1 MQMADFLVAG
11 VTGQD
16 GALLAQ
22 ELLRR
27 GFSVI
32 GTHRRFSPTSFWRLE
47 EMGIVDQIRLI
58 EYEVGSPL
66 GLQTELMRTKPIAA
80 FFAVGDSS
88 TASSPSSPARLMAT
102 NAVGCAEQ
110 IEVLRSVAPETT
122 GVFFSSSE
130 VFGYGESPGELRDES
145 SPRRPSNPYGV
156 SKVALGELVSFYRQN
171 EGLKLFET
179 ILFPHESYFRGS
191 GFLVKKVVRTMC
203 RWYLYGASEDLPRF
217 GSLAS
222 TRDWG
227 SASEYMGW
235 LIDLVLVARPDSYV
249 IGTGRSHSVWDI
261 FQMVGDVLGFELAQ
275 DFSDGCLKIAESST
289 GRTVALAE
297 VKAMA
302 NVGHGPIASPKKLRR
317 ELSSSEPTAL
327 RGVLAEMV
335 SQEIN
340 RATRA

>member
-1 MQMADFLVAG
+1 MPDFLVAG

-66 GLQTELMRTKPIAA
+66 GLQSALMRMKPIAA
-80 FFAVGDSS
+80 FFTVGDSS
-88 TASSPSSPARLMAT
+88 TASSASSPGRLMNT
-102 NAVGCAEQ
+102 NASGCAEQ
-110 IEVLRSVAPETT
+110 IEVLRAVSPETV

-156 SKVALGELVSFYRQN
+156 SKVALGELVRFYREN
-171 EGLKLFET
+171 EGLKLFEA

-191 GFLVKKVVRTMC
+191 GFLVKKVVRTMS
-203 RWYLYGASEDLPRF
+203 RWYLDGYREDLPRF
-217 GSLAS
+217 GSLTS

-235 LIDLVLVARPDSYV
+235 LIDLALTGRPDSYV
-249 IGTGRSHSVWDI
+249 IGTGRSHSVWDV
-261 FQMVGDVLGFELAQ
+261 FQIVGDVLGFELVQ
-275 DFSDGCLKIAESST
+275 EFSEGFLKIAESST
-289 GRTVALAE
+289 GKTVALAE
-297 VKAMA
+297 AKAMA
-302 NVGHGPIASPKKLRR
+302 NVGHGPIGSLRKLRG
-317 ELSSSEPTAL
+317 ELSTPEPTPL
-327 RGVLAEMV
+327 RSVLAEMV
-335 SQEIN
+335 SREIS

>member
-1 MQMADFLVAG
+1 MADFLVAG

-22 ELLRR
+22 ALLSR

-66 GLQTELMRTKPIAA
+66 GLQSALMGMKPIAA
-80 FFAVGDSS
+80 FFTVGDSS
-88 TASSPSSPARLMAT
+88 TASSASSPARLMAT
-102 NAVGCAEQ
+102 NAAGCAEQ
-110 IEVLRSVAPETT
+110 IEVLRSVAPETI

-130 VFGYGESPGELRDES
+130 VFGYGESPGELRDEN

-156 SKVALGELVSFYRQN
+156 SKVALGELVSFYRKN
-171 EGLKLFET
+171 EGLKLFEA

-191 GFLVKKVVRTMC
+191 GFLVKKVVRTMS
-203 RWYLYGASEDLPRF
+203 RWYLDGTNEDLPRF

-235 LIDLVLVARPDSYV
+235 LIDLVEMGRPDSYV

-261 FQMVGDVLGFELAQ
+261 FQIVGEILGFELAQ
-275 DFSDGCLKIAESST
+275 HSSDGFLEIVETST

-297 VKAMA
+297 ARSMA
-302 NVGHGPIASPKKLRR
+302 NVGHGPIASLTKLRG
-317 ELSSSEPTAL
+317 ELNSPEPAAL

-335 SQEIN
+335 SQEIS

>member
-1 MQMADFLVAG
+1 MADFLVAG

-22 ELLRR
+22 ALLSR

-66 GLQTELMRTKPIAA
+66 GLQSALMKIKPIAA
-80 FFAVGDSS
+80 FFTVGDSS
-88 TASSPSSPARLMAT
+88 TASSASSPARLMAT
-102 NAVGCAEQ
+102 NAAGCAEQ
-110 IEVLRSVAPETT
+110 IEVLRSVAPETI

-156 SKVALGELVSFYRQN
+156 SKVALGELVSFYRTN
-171 EGLKLFET
+171 EGLKLFEA

-191 GFLVKKVVRTMC
+191 GFLVKKVVRTMS
-203 RWYLYGASEDLPRF
+203 RWYLDGSNEDLPRF

-235 LIDLVLVARPDSYV
+235 LIDLVVMGRPDSYV

-261 FQMVGDVLGFELAQ
+261 FQIVGEILGFELAQ
-275 DFSDGCLKIAESST
+275 HSSDGFLKIAEAST

-297 VKAMA
+297 ARSMA
-302 NVGHGPIASPKKLRR
+302 NVGHGPIGSLTKLRG
-317 ELSSSEPTAL
+317 ELNSPEPTAL

-335 SQEIN
+335 SQEIS